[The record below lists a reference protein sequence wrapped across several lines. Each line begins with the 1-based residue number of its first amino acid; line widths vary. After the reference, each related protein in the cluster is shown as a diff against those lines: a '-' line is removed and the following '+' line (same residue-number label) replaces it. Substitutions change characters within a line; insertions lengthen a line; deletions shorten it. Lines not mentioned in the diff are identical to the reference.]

1 MKKQKQ
7 EQKRSES
14 LVDHLMTLGSFGE
27 VNPTDYR
34 NTERATLSTEDD
46 DILEILDEIL
56 NDRRDTPYERPTLT
70 LDLPED
76 DVLDVPDVEPEVDS
90 TNHRKPKGTRS
101 PTEPEAKRVIII
113 DPNDL
118 GLENQPKRVIIID
131 L

>member
-1 MKKQKQ
+1 MI
-7 EQKRSES
+7 
-14 LVDHLMTLGSFGE
+14 LGSFGK

-34 NTERATLSTEDD
+34 NTERASLSTEDD

-56 NDRRDTPYERPTLT
+56 NDRRDTPYERPTVDPTDHRNSEGSSFPTTLT
-70 LDLPED
+70 LDLPDD
-76 DVLDVPDVEPEVDS
+76 DVLDVPDVEPEPEVDS

-101 PTEPEAKRVIII
+101 PTEAKRVIII

>member
-1 MKKQKQ
+1 MI
-7 EQKRSES
+7 
-14 LVDHLMTLGSFGE
+14 LGSFGE

-34 NTERATLSTEDD
+34 DTERALLSTEEDEL
-46 DILEILDEIL
+46 LEILDEIL
-56 NDRRDTPYERPTLT
+56 NGDREYYETPTVTYERPTLT

-76 DVLDVPDVEPEVDS
+76 DVLDVPDIE
-90 TNHRKPKGTRS
+90 
-101 PTEPEAKRVIII
+101 EPEAKRVIII